1 MNVASNPEIA
11 NCLAPNLL
19 LPILIGAGNSADSVI
34 TPVDAWLTGMCAQP
48 ACSDTA
54 ITALIN
60 NVTAGCSAEW
70 ALPGVQTT
78 VNTVKQSYAVFRNVV
93 CLKEYV
99 SISPRLSIH
108 ILIELLE

>member
-1 MNVASNPEIA
+1 MAVASNPEIA

-19 LPILIGAGNSADSVI
+19 LPILVGAGNGPDSVI
-34 TPVDAWLTGMCAQP
+34 NPVDAWISGMCAQP

-54 ITALIN
+54 LTTLIN

-70 ALPGVQTT
+70 GLPGVQT
-78 VNTVKQSYAVFRNVV
+78 VVGTVKQSYATFRSVV

-99 SISPRLSIH
+99 PISSRPSTCMLTDLS
-108 ILIELLE
+108 E